1 MNQEYLEFMASYL
14 DKIDD
19 AQNIDIEKIG
29 YDRYAENLFDIIIE
43 ISNIFEK
50 ELPEIKT
57 SVLLRNEFIE
67 P

>member
-14 DKIDD
+14 DKIDE

-43 ISNIFEK
+43 ISNVFEK
-50 ELPEIKT
+50 ELPEI
-57 SVLLRNEFIE
+57 
-67 P
+67 